1 MSGIAS
7 AAVRAR
13 PSGRDETMR
22 QRMRTVIAELADAN
36 ERLFGLFS
44 DISCSDYF
52 DGPMR
57 AHPERMVNVGIMEQT
72 VLSAAAGV
80 ATEGF
85 IPVVHS
91 IAPFMVERP
100 FEQLKDDFVYQR
112 LGVNVISIGAS
123 YDYASDGYTHHAPGD
138 VAILKCLPGMEVV
151 VPGTPAEFEALF
163 RSAYDDG
170 TPTYYRLSSRRN
182 KEDRS
187 VELGYL
193 DLVRLDRP
201 GPVVVA
207 VGPLL
212 DPVLEATADLALT
225 VLYCTTVAPFDGET
239 LRAVAGDEPRVI
251 LVEPYYAG
259 ALMPDVVA
267 ALSPRPVRIEA
278 IGVPHE
284 VITRYGTREDHDRH
298 FGLTADG
305 IRSRITSA
313 MAAWA
318 S

>member
-1 MSGIAS
+1 VNGN
-7 AAVRAR
+7 
-13 PSGRDETMR
+13 GRLRSSPDETMR
-22 QRMRTVIAELADAN
+22 ERMRALVTELADSD

-44 DISCSDYF
+44 DISCDGYF
-52 DGPMR
+52 AAAML

-91 IAPFMVERP
+91 IAPFIVERP
-100 FEQLKDDFVYQR
+100 FEQIKVDFVYQR
-112 LGVNVISIGAS
+112 LGVNIISIGAS
-123 YDYASDGYTHHAPGD
+123 YDYASDGYTHLAPGD
-138 VAILKCLPGMEVV
+138 VAILKSLPDMEIV

-163 RSAYDDG
+163 RAAYADG
-170 TPTYYRLSSRRN
+170 APTYYRLSARRN
-182 KEDRS
+182 REDHS
-187 VELGYL
+187 VEFGCLEL
-193 DLVRLDRP
+193 IRLDRP

-207 VGPLL
+207 VGPML
-212 DPVLEATADLALT
+212 DPVLEATRDLPIT

-239 LRAVAGDEPRVI
+239 LCAIAGDEPQVI

-259 ALMPDVVA
+259 VLVQDIVA
-267 ALSPRPVRIEA
+267 ALAPRAARIES

-284 VITRYGTREDHDRH
+284 VITRYGGPDDHDRQ

-305 IRSRITSA
+305 IRARIDSA
-313 MAAWA
+313 MSSWRA
-318 S
+318 